1 MRLPRILWLAALTT
15 VACLLTASA
24 NPWDATAQSAI
35 PPLSL
40 SLCRANVLPCQT
52 SIKLPPGGSTTLHL
66 VLETPDPAAVP
77 PLLAWEV
84 HLQVTTPAVAGPFFT
99 AQIPPVEPLPWWS
112 VGDSPAEV
120 FTLQND
126 YNPLTGHLDYS
137 IMLVN
142 TATGGGPHPRPL
154 SSDGI
159 RTVLGKIDLRAEGP
173 GQTEIVP
180 EASQGPASRVVHLDS
195 DRQIDT
201 TFPKLAGPHL
211 AFVTVGAVTTTQ
223 VEGRLTSPAWDLNN
237 SGRFPPT
244 LTVTFWDPGAVP
256 PWRGGSAKPSVTF
269 TQAPTDRAGWFQ
281 LTDLPSSLLP
291 PGEYDLRVRT
301 RGSLVQIAPTVTI
314 PTPDQVQQTV
324 SVAVPPLQY
333 GDLNADDKID
343 SKDLALLKNTFGKTT
358 PSNRLPN
365 IADFNQDA
373 IVDAADFSI
382 LAGNYGFQSR

>member
-1 MRLPRILWLAALTT
+1 MKPPRILWLAALTG
-15 VACLLTASA
+15 ACLLTAAA
-24 NPWDATAQSAI
+24 NPWDASAQSAV
-35 PPLSL
+35 PSLSL

-52 SIKLPPGGSTTLHL
+52 RINLPTGGSTTLHL
-66 VLETPDPAAVP
+66 VLETPKPEDVP

-84 HLQVTTPAVAGPFFT
+84 HFQVTTPAVAGPFFT
-99 AQIPPVEPLPWWS
+99 TQIPPVEPLPWWS
-112 VGDSPAEV
+112 VRDSPAEV

-137 IMLVN
+137 IMLVD

-154 SSDGI
+154 TSDGT

-180 EASQGPASRVVHLDS
+180 EASQGPSSRVVHLDS
-195 DRQIDT
+195 NGKIHT

-211 AFVTVGAVTTTQ
+211 AFVTVGAVATTQ

-244 LTVTFWDPGAVP
+244 LTVTFWRPGSVP
-256 PWRGGSAKPSVTF
+256 PWRGGSAKPRVTF
-269 TQAPTDRAGWFQ
+269 AQVQADRGGWFQ
-281 LTDLPSSLLP
+281 VTDLPPSLLP
-291 PGEYDLRVRT
+291 PGEYDLRVRAL
-301 RGSLVQIAPTVTI
+301 GSLAQIVPTVTI
-314 PTPDQVQQTV
+314 PTPDQFQQTV
-324 SVAVPPLQY
+324 SVTVPPLQS

-343 SKDLALLKNTFGKTT
+343 SKDLALLKNTFGKTS

-382 LAGNYGFQSR
+382 LADGYRSQSH